1 MRDEGQRMPPRLL
14 LPSTPAEQA
23 RDHGNSATTNPKESK
38 MTATVIRFQPGPAGD
53 RFDEVRAVASGIE
66 QEPGRET
73 EFLERL
79 ARSFYDAPI
88 HPEDEVGSVIKDL
101 LAALLK
107 NRGKAMP
114 EARRCPRCDVPVNG
128 NGAIWERHSSLC
140 QNIDGTE
147 TELSDE
153 AVIAAMKVL
162 KRREEAAE
170 TDDIPF

>member
-1 MRDEGQRMPPRLL
+1 
-14 LPSTPAEQA
+14 
-23 RDHGNSATTNPKESK
+23 
-38 MTATVIRFQPGPAGD
+38 MTAAVIRFHPGAAVD
-53 RFDEVRAVASGIE
+53 RLGEIHAVARGIE
-66 QEPGRET
+66 HEPGRET

-79 ARSFYDAPI
+79 ARSFCDAPL
-88 HPEDEVGSVIKDL
+88 HPGDEVGSVIKDL

-114 EARRCPRCDVPVNG
+114 EASRCPRCDVPVNG
-128 NGAIWERHSSLC
+128 AAWQRHSALC

-162 KRREEAAE
+162 KRREEADLARL
-170 TDDIPF
+170 DDEIPF

>member
-1 MRDEGQRMPPRLL
+1 
-14 LPSTPAEQA
+14 
-23 RDHGNSATTNPKESK
+23 
-38 MTATVIRFQPGPAGD
+38 MTATVISFHPAAAED
-53 RFDEVRAVASGIE
+53 RLDEIHAVARGIE
-66 QEPGRET
+66 NEPDRET

-79 ARSFYDAPI
+79 AKSFCDAPVD
-88 HPEDEVGSVIKDL
+88 PGDEVGGAIKDL

-114 EARRCPRCDVPVNG
+114 EVSCCPRCDAPVNG
-128 NGAIWERHSSLC
+128 AARQRHSALC

-162 KRREEAAE
+162 KRREEAE
-170 TDDIPF
+170 QDRLTDDIPF